1 MLNAKISFIHALLA
15 EAESMLSKRLLFR
28 RDGTLPSFDLHSYSD
43 NPRNRQA
50 GHYFALDSS
59 NATKKAQALMM
70 KDLRNSPGWRKMMDN
85 SGDDLS
91 FNPAVVK
98 SYEDWDVHFRR
109 ILLVIISLTCGLS
122 GRGTEMTSLKYMNT
136 LVGDRGLLLKAGQ
149 FMAITEYH
157 KSQAITDALKVQ
169 GCLKELIS
177 RSFHAFFV
185 TGSALFWVYI
195 SAMSFLFGF

>member
-1 MLNAKISFIHALLA
+1 MLA
-15 EAESMLSKRLLFR
+15 KRLLFR
-28 RDGTLPSFDLHSYSD
+28 HDGTLPSFDLYSYRD

-59 NATKKAQALMM
+59 NAVKKAQARMM
-70 KDLRNSPGWRKMMDN
+70 KALRNSSKWRKMMEN

-98 SYEDWDVHFRR
+98 SYEESDVSFRR
-109 ILLVIISLTCGLS
+109 ILLALLSLTCGLS

-136 LVGDRGLLLKAGQ
+136 VVGDRGVLLKGGH
-149 FMAITEYH
+149 FVAITEYH
-157 KSQAITDALKVQ
+157 KSQAIMDALKVR

-177 RSFHAFFV
+177 RPFHAFFV

-195 SAMSFLFGF
+195 SAMSFPFGF